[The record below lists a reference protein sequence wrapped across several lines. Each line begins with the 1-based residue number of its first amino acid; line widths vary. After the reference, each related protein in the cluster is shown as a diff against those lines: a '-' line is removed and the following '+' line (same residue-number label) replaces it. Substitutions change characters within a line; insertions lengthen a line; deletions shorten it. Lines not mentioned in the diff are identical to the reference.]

1 MAALT
6 LAPHA
11 LSAAALTAGRALSA
25 SLATSD
31 AAPIV
36 GRPLLALLLRLVLL
50 WLQVEPPLALLL
62 CFLLLLL
69 LLLLWA

>member
-1 MAALT
+1 M
-6 LAPHA
+6 
-11 LSAAALTAGRALSA
+11 
-25 SLATSD
+25 
-31 AAPIV
+31 
-36 GRPLLALLLRLVLL
+36 ALLLRLVLL